1 MIINLT
7 KLMFAPIHI
16 QPNFHTTFSSK
27 PYLPTIKL
35 KSFFFSCKGCSIH
48 NMSEV
53 GRDQK
58 VFSHGIVDK
67 KFEAITIS
75 NIQLSAID
83 ERTLEED
90 EVDKWIYGSSENGS
104 DEDSLLVEIL

>member
-16 QPNFHTTFSSK
+16 QSNFHTTFSSK
-27 PYLPTIKL
+27 PYLPTIKQ

-53 GRDQK
+53 GRHWR
-58 VFSHGIVDK
+58 VFSHEVVDK
-67 KFEAITIS
+67 KSEAIITS
-75 NIQLSAID
+75 NIQLSTTD
-83 ERTLEED
+83 
-90 EVDKWIYGSSENGS
+90 
-104 DEDSLLVEIL
+104 